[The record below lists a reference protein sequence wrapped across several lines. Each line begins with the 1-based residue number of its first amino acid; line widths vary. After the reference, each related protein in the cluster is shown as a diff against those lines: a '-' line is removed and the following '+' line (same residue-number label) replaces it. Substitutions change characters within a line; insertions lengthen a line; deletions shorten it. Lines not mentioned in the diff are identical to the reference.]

1 MIANPSKKIGTVST
15 CFGLVGIVAFAT
27 VTIIPQIVV
36 YGVASLS
43 FMLSLAYFYRDG
55 SVSKNLCVFLAFFLL
70 PFVVGLIGLP
80 LSFLSQNYRFNYYD
94 LNIFGRIFNFIFI
107 SSIILFYDRFSSSK
121 DLSLLFRFYMAGV
134 FILLLTAVWQSVAV
148 YFSLVSFPFDTRA
161 HVHGASEAV
170 DVGSRITGIAREPS
184 FFVMF
189 LVDFIALTLLFKSGL
204 KKILYLVLS
213 FLLLVLSLSPSGF
226 VTVGLAFSASYFF
239 TQIKFYRELGIVRV
253 LTFMVIVVAL
263 LGIYL
268 SVNDTPFFS
277 YLLHRVVDVDP
288 QKSDRLF
295 MLIMPFEWVKDS
307 GAFSLIFGHGI
318 KAYSI
323 VGSAYL
329 LPDGSPVHAT
339 SNNMFVDVF
348 WESGLLGLF
357 CLCFFFAF
365 VFFKIMNSNFSRQ
378 QIFISLFVF
387 FDLLGS
393 SMFRADFASFRFFIM
408 LYLLF
413 ILINYDFRILRGKS
427 EKSSYINSVL

>member
-1 MIANPSKKIGTVST
+1 MTANPLRKIGIVSIF
-15 CFGLVGIVAFAT
+15 FGLVGIVAFAT
-27 VTIIPQIVV
+27 VTIIPQILV
-36 YGVASLS
+36 YGIASLS
-43 FMLSLAYFYRDG
+43 FLFSLVYFYRVG
-55 SVSKNLCVFLAFFLL
+55 FVSKSLCAFLAFFLL
-70 PFVVGLIGLP
+70 PFFIGIIGLP
-80 LSFLSQNYRFNYYD
+80 LSFLSQIDRFNYYD

-107 SSIILFYDRFSSSK
+107 SSIILFYDSFSRSRDVSK
-121 DLSLLFRFYMAGV
+121 LFKFYMVGV
-134 FILLLTAVWQSVAV
+134 LILLLTAVWQSLAV
-148 YFSLVSFPFDTRA
+148 YFSLVPFPFDTRS

-170 DVGSRITGIAREPS
+170 NLGSRITGIAREPS
-184 FFVMF
+184 FFVIF
-189 LVDFIALTLLFKSGL
+189 LVDFIGLTLLFKSGL
-204 KKILYLVLS
+204 KKIVYLALS
-213 FLLLVLSLSPSGF
+213 FVLLVLSLSPSGF

-239 TQIKFYRELGIVRV
+239 TQIKFYRELGVVRV
-253 LTFMVIVVAL
+253 LTFIVIIVSLFGA
-263 LGIYL
+263 YL
-268 SVNDTPFFS
+268 SLNDTPFFS
-277 YLLHRVVDVDP
+277 YLVHRVVDVDP

-348 WESGLLGLF
+348 WESGLLGLIF
-357 CLCFFFAF
+357 LLTFFAS
-365 VFFKIMNSNFSRQ
+365 VFFKIMKSNFSRQ

-408 LYLLF
+408 LYLLY
-413 ILINYDFRILRGKS
+413 ILIKYDIQILKR
-427 EKSSYINSVL
+427 EK